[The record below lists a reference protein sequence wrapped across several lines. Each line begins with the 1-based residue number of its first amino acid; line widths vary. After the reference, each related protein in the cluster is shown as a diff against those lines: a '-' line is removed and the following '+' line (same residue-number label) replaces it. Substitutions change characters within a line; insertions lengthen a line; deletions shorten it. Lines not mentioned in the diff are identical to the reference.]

1 MALIK
6 EVKGKQPVFGE
17 NIYLAD
23 NATIVANDAAVA
35 FIIKFIVSSQSFQK
49 TVSNNET

>member
-23 NATIVANDAAVA
+23 NATIVGEVEMGDDCSVWFSAVV
-35 FIIKFIVSSQSFQK
+35 I
-49 TVSNNET
+49 